1 MSSEWKDVGARLK
14 ALREAKGI
22 TAQAAMARLIGATP
36 EQYNNWERGAGAL
49 PVQYAIRIYSFTGA
63 GLDYIYRGDFSGLP
77 VNLITLL
84 SPSIEAFKVEPPKA
98 RTRKRSK

>member
-1 MSSEWKDVGARLK
+1 MSSEWKEVGARLK

-49 PVQYAIRIYSFTGA
+49 PVQYAIRIYTFTGA
-63 GLDYIYRGDFSGLP
+63 GLDYIYRGDLSGLP
-77 VNLITLL
+77 ANLITLL
-84 SPSIEAFKVEPPKA
+84 STSIEASLAEASKPK
-98 RTRKRSK
+98 TRKRSS